1 MAIPTKDISTITGK
15 WSNRAQAA
23 APDYTAGVKATQ
35 KDWAANT
42 AASADSWQQGVTSA
56 AADGRFAKGASA
68 AGTDKWRNAAATKGA
83 QRFGPGVA
91 SGSSAYSTGFTPFL
105 AVIQNTQLP
114 PRSPRGSPN
123 NIQRVTALA
132 SALHN
137 KKISG

>member
-1 MAIPTKDISTITGK
+1 MAKDISTITAK

-23 APDYTAGVKATQ
+23 APDYTAGVTSTT

-42 AASADSWQQGVTSA
+42 SASSDSWQQGVSQA
-56 AADGRFAKGASA
+56 AANGRFGKGVVA
-68 AGTDKWRNAAATKGA
+68 AGTEKWRSAAKTKGA
-83 QRFGPGVA
+83 QRFASGVA
-91 SGSSAYSTGFTPFL
+91 SGAAAYGAGFAPFFD
-105 AVIQNTQLP
+105 VIKNTQLP

-132 SALHN
+132 AALHN

>member
-1 MAIPTKDISTITGK
+1 MIPTKDISAITSK

-35 KDWAANT
+35 KDWAGNT
-42 AASADSWQQGVTSA
+42 AAAADSWQQGVSEA
-56 AADGRFAKGASA
+56 AANGRFAKGATA
-68 AGTDKWRNAAATKGA
+68 AGTEKWRNAAATKGS
-83 QRFGPGVA
+83 QRFGQGVA
-91 SGSSAYSTGFTPFL
+91 AGSTNYNAGFTPYL
-105 AVIQNTQLP
+105 SVIQSTNLP

-132 SALHN
+132 AALHN

>member
-1 MAIPTKDISTITGK
+1 MPKDISTITSK

-23 APDYTAGVKATQ
+23 APDYTAGVTSTT

-42 AASADSWQQGVTSA
+42 SASADAWQQGVTQA
-56 AADGRFAKGASA
+56 AANGRFAKGANA
-68 AGTDKWRNAAATKGA
+68 AGTDKWRNAAKTKGA
-83 QRFGPGVA
+83 QRFAQGVA
-91 SGSSAYSTGFTPFL
+91 AGAAAYNAGFTPFL

-132 SALHN
+132 AALHA